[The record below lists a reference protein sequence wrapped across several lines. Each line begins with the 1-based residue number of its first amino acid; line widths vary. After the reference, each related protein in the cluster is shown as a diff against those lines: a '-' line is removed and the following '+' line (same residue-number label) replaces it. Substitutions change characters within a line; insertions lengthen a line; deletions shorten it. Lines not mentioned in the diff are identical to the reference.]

1 MAARPD
7 TLELALVDKDL
18 LLKLLKQ
25 PQPPTPMVPPADPD
39 LKQMVITGQNMDN
52 VLKSQTMTP
61 RSQRDAYSELLA
73 VKNLHGKRYADE
85 GFYNNDIVTGNPLGG
100 REAVEQ
106 SDGDIVVGKRNEL
119 TPLQAE
125 RAKMLLKHLA
135 VQDPNKISWDD
146 EGNLTIYGRPLP
158 GVTISNLVT
167 QLSRNRLGD
176 ETAPEFVRL
185 LPELNIP
192 AQLIQNKKVQASR
205 SRALTRGRDVKGRY
219 SKSLS
224 PSTSSKSPYPG
235 KWEKLNK

>member
-1 MAARPD
+1 MAVRPD

-18 LLKLLKQ
+18 LLKLLRQ
-25 PQPPTPMVPPADPD
+25 PQPPTPLIPPVNAD

-85 GFYNNDIVTGNPLGG
+85 GFSNKDIATGSPLGG
-100 REAVEQ
+100 REVVEK
-106 SDGDIVVGKRNEL
+106 SNGGVIGASEL
-119 TPLQAE
+119 TPLQAV

-135 VQDPNKISWDD
+135 MQDPDKISWDD
-146 EGNLTIYGRPLP
+146 EGNLAIYGRPLP
-158 GVTISNLVT
+158 GVTISNVVT
-167 QLSRNRLGD
+167 QLSRNRTGD

-185 LPELNIP
+185 LPELDIP
-192 AQLIQNKKVQASR
+192 ATLIQNRKVQASR
-205 SRALTRGRDVKGRY
+205 SGALDRGRDAKGRY

-224 PSTSSKSPYPG
+224 PSTPPKSPYPG
-235 KWEKLNK
+235 KWEKLNP